1 MFEWSDTQ
9 FQVFNIFEQP
19 GGRTMADTNRRK
31 FIGGLAFAAGG
42 LATTGSLALENDGHA
57 AGYEV
62 ARASDYTS
70 LIPRRAGAP
79 TAPGRGRPVVSVL
92 LLAGGTNER

>member
-1 MFEWSDTQ
+1 
-9 FQVFNIFEQP
+9 
-19 GGRTMADTNRRK
+19 MADTNRRK

-70 LIPRRAGAP
+70 LIPRRARRSSEVHNLA
-79 TAPGRGRPVVSVL
+79 RQSRPSRPPLVAG
-92 LLAGGTNER
+92 LAT